1 MSAVERGGPC
11 VGVVDDGWLVVVD
24 PQVVFASPDHSPW
37 GSPMWAGAAP
47 RAAALAE
54 AYGPERT
61 VVTRFVADPALGGSW
76 APYYEEWPF
85 AVVPGSDPLYAV
97 VPELDGLAGRVVTAG
112 TFGKWP
118 ALRDHVGAGAHVTL
132 AGVATD
138 CCVIST
144 ALPMADAGVTVRV
157 VADACAGSTPENH
170 AHALAVMSLYAP
182 QITVV

>member
-1 MSAVERGGPC
+1 MSAVERGGPS